1 MYTELYY
8 HTIRE
13 DRELEVAQKMAERRN
28 HSWPPGEGHPLGPLL
43 ARMLFAPSVA
53 AEGSEAGGR
62 A

>member
-28 HSWPPGEGHPLGPLL
+28 HSVAATRRSPLGAIL
-43 ARMLFAPSVA
+43 ARMLFAPSVT
-53 AEGSEAGGR
+53 AEGSEVGGR

>member
-13 DRELEVAQKMAERRN
+13 ARELEVAQKMAERRN
-28 HSWPPGEGHPLGPLL
+28 HSLAARRRSSLGALL
-43 ARMLFAPSVA
+43 ARMLFAPSAA
-53 AEGSEAGGR
+53 AEGSEAGDR